1 MTEHEELARLWVR
14 YQGGMQT
21 EERIRV
27 VMESVDETTLR
38 RLIAVWEENQ

>member
-21 EERIRV
+21 EEADSRCVRV
-27 VMESVDETTLR
+27 RHDRNITRPCGVLGG
-38 RLIAVWEENQ
+38 I